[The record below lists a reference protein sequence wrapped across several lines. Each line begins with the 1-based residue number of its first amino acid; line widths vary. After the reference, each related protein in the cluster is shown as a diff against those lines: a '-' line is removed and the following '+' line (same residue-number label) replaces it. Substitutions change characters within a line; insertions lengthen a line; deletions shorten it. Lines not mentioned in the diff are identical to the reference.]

1 MRRPLAR
8 RSNGDEVLPRLKR
21 ALRLLLALLSPLML
35 SVAIPFVN
43 RVEPRV
49 AGLPFLLAWILIW
62 IALSPVFY
70 WAIYK
75 TENR

>member
-1 MRRPLAR
+1 
-8 RSNGDEVLPRLKR
+8 
-21 ALRLLLALLSPLML
+21 ML

-49 AGLPFLLAWILIW
+49 LGLPFLLAWILIW

-75 TENR
+75 TESR